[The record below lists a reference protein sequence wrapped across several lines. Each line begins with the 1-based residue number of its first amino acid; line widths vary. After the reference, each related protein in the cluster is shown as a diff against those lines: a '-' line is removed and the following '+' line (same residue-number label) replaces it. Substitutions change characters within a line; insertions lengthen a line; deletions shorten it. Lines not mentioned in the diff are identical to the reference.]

1 MALARVVSFEGVTE
15 ERLREV
21 GRRLETG
28 ELPEGVAAKEITV
41 LHDPEGQRSLVI
53 QLFETDEDYRRG
65 EEILAAMPAE
75 ETPGRRTSVAKYE
88 VVGRTMR

>member
-15 ERLREV
+15 DRLREV
-21 GRRLETG
+21 GRRLEAG
-28 ELPEGVAAKEITV
+28 ELPEGVPATEITV

-53 QLFETDEDYRRG
+53 QLFETDEAYRRG

-75 ETPGRRTSVAKYE
+75 ETPGQRTSVAKYE
-88 VVGRTMR
+88 VVGRTTL